1 MKLEKRILK
10 KAYDTKITKNLSSL
24 TKKLEEVNES
34 FEKLGEVIKESNSA
48 SANTQE
54 IVNVETDNIQTSISS
69 LPNNNKFSNNMMETL
84 GASMNSRESFNIIP
98 DDSVRASVLGIPLY
112 TLGGDRSKE
121 MIIFMIYLKKFMKL
135 YLLLHTLVKK

>member
-1 MKLEKRILK
+1 MKIEKRTLK
-10 KAYDTKITKNLSSL
+10 KAHDTKITKNLSYL

-69 LPNNNKFSNNMMETL
+69 LPNNNKLSNNMMETL
-84 GASMNSRESFNIIP
+84 GVSMNSRESFKLIP
-98 DDSVRASVLGIPLY
+98 DDSVRASVLGIHLY

-121 MIIFMIYLKKFMKL
+121 MLIIMIYLKKFIKL
-135 YLLLHTLVKK
+135 YLLLHTLVRK